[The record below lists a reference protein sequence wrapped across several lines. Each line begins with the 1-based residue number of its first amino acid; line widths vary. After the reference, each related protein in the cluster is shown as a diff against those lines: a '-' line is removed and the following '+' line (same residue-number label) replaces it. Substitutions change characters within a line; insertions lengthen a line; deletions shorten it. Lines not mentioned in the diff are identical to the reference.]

1 MSCFMIFINKL
12 NIMKIQGDNAELKFM
27 LLSQELG
34 YIISKPFGD
43 NSKYDLII
51 DNGNDLEKIQIK
63 STSRKDTSSG
73 MDCYNCLVC
82 SGSKQKQKYNEKD
95 VDFIV
100 IYVIPENTWYKI
112 PVKEIKGKT
121 VKLYPHRQSQRNT
134 YEKYRILS

>member
-1 MSCFMIFINKL
+1 MIFINKL
-12 NIMKIQGDNAELKFM
+12 NIMKTQGDNAELKFM
-27 LLSQELG
+27 LLSHELG
-34 YIISKPFGD
+34 HIISKPFGD